1 MSDTVK
7 DSKYLLQ
14 KAKDSEDFAFSK
26 WKKRKKKVRRWNRL
40 VKKTE
45 YDKV

>member
-26 WKKRKKKVRRWNRL
+26 KKKRKKVRRWNRL

>member
-26 WKKRKKKVRRWNRL
+26 KKKRKKS
-40 VKKTE
+40 KKME
-45 YDKV
+45 PFSKKDRV